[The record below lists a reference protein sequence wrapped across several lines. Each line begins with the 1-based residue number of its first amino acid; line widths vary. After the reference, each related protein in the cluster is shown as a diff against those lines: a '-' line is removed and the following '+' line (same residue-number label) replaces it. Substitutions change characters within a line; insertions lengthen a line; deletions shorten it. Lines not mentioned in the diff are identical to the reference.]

1 MVSQAV
7 QYIMNGNFDGAELL
21 LRQVLRVAPKN
32 HDALRFLSV
41 VASNKSNH
49 SFALEL
55 INKAIASNPRN
66 GIAYSNKGNILLALG
81 NPLEA
86 IEEHKKAI
94 QLLPKYSE
102 AYSNLGNVFQEL
114 GDFQKSIDLYRK
126 ALEIEP
132 NNIEFIRNIGNAF
145 WGANLFENAAIAYSK
160 VLELRPSDPGASFY
174 LAQLYLFL
182 GNFRDGWHQ
191 YESRWLVKEC
201 QSKPL
206 KSSKPLWDGEP
217 FDGCLYVWAEQ
228 GIGDQIL
235 HASILKGLSS
245 YPQKII
251 ISIDK
256 KLLEIFQR
264 TFQNFC
270 FIDKNTTL
278 PESEY
283 DQQISIASL
292 GRVFRKNLSD
302 FKRTTPRYLKV
313 NPLLNIKVDTEKKVI
328 CGVAWKSINAFI
340 GRHKSM
346 NLIDLSS
353 ILQLRDVEFINLQY
367 GNTKKEIDI
376 VREKLNAEIRN
387 IEGIDLYDDIDSLLG
402 LIDACDIVITTSNST
417 AHLSGALGKE
427 TILLLPFSVGK
438 FWYWHELDGASLW
451 YPSVRVF
458 KQLKQG
464 DWSDPV
470 IQARKYLEKR
480 FAI

>member
-1 MVSQAV
+1 
-7 QYIMNGNFDGAELL
+7 
-21 LRQVLRVAPKN
+21 
-32 HDALRFLSV
+32 
-41 VASNKSNH
+41 
-49 SFALEL
+49 
-55 INKAIASNPRN
+55 
-66 GIAYSNKGNILLALG
+66 
-81 NPLEA
+81 
-86 IEEHKKAI
+86 
-94 QLLPKYSE
+94 
-102 AYSNLGNVFQEL
+102 
-114 GDFQKSIDLYRK
+114 
-126 ALEIEP
+126 
-132 NNIEFIRNIGNAF
+132 
-145 WGANLFENAAIAYSK
+145 
-160 VLELRPSDPGASFY
+160 
-174 LAQLYLFL
+174 LFL
-182 GNFRDGWHQ
+182 GNFIDGWRR
-191 YESRWLVKEC
+191 YESRWVVKEC
-201 QSKPL
+201 KSKPL
-206 KSSKPLWDGEP
+206 KTSKPIWNGDV
-217 FDGCLYVWAEQ
+217 FSGCLYIWAEQ
-228 GIGDQIL
+228 GVGDQIL
-235 HASILKGLSS
+235 HASILESLSS

-251 ISIDK
+251 VSIDK

-264 TFQNFC
+264 SFRNFY
-270 FIDKNTTL
+270 FIDKNTIL

-292 GRVFRKNLSD
+292 GWVFRKNLSD

-353 ILQLRDVEFINLQY
+353 ILQLREVEFINLQY
-367 GNTKKEIDI
+367 GDTKKEIDI
-376 VREKLNAEIRN
+376 VREKLNTEIRN
-387 IEGIDLYDDIDSLLG
+387 IEDINLYDDIDSLLG

-417 AHLSGALGKE
+417 AHISGALGKE

-470 IQARKYLEKR
+470 IQAKKYLEKR